1 MSLSGPQRQ
10 AEERLARPVHCP
22 DPREP
27 RPPLHAWAP
36 RCTCLSV
43 KLSGPE
49 PRAVRARADWRPVS
63 EGAESKPVKAT
74 GSWDQLGQQLGA
86 AGTELR
92 AGHRGPGD
100 RRATPVGRAQSWST
114 RRWPVQG
121 RPPTSCPCGRGRL
134 GVHSSRVLGH
144 RGEAWTPGSP
154 PPGCFQAMLWG
165 DGLRIH
171 NGSEVKVTDFPAPS
185 KSHHTQDES
194 FRTRVKRSAR

>member
-49 PRAVRARADWRPVS
+49 PRAVRAGADWRPVS

-121 RPPTSCPCGRGRL
+121 RPPTSCPCGQGAA
-134 GVHSSRVLGH
+134 GGPQP
-144 RGEAWTPGSP
+144 PGS
-154 PPGCFQAMLWG
+154 GTSRG
-165 DGLRIH
+165 GLATRLATTWLLSGH
-171 NGSEVKVTDFPAPS
+171 ALGGR
-185 KSHHTQDES
+185 TQDS
-194 FRTRVKRSAR
+194 QRL